1 MTITVAQWQEHFLD
15 PLLNV
20 VAGNE
25 VDPDSIDELESGL
38 AGFTLDGILA
48 VREIDG
54 QEATDWDCVE
64 MIHRLIEAAR
74 LASLKLERAEG

>member
-15 PLLNV
+15 PLLAV

-25 VDPDSIDELESGL
+25 ADPDGELESGL

-48 VREIDG
+48 VKEIDG

-74 LASLKLERAEG
+74 LASLKLERVDG

>member
-1 MTITVAQWQEHFLD
+1 MSITPEQWEEFFLNPMLAVADGAE
-15 PLLNV
+15 
-20 VAGNE
+20 A
-25 VDPDSIDELESGL
+25 PDEIESGL

-48 VREIDG
+48 VKAIDG
-54 QEATDWDCVE
+54 QQATDWECVE